1 MSEVGSSVAE
11 ERSVDDL
18 RPRGAPLEYWFVK
31 VGSGELAF
39 LVDWII
45 RRAGAAA
52 EVRISVWVRGHG
64 RVLRGQSSCW
74 REAGTGVEICGC
86 RLTSSR
92 ATGELEDVR
101 WDLSYAKGPW
111 LLEPAP
117 LPARLL
123 HPFDL
128 ELTARPRARFTGTV
142 SVDGEMFRV
151 DDAGTCVHYWGRR
164 LPDSWLWVSAG
175 GVGDGDAVVEAAL
188 FQSRLWGTPGARV
201 NGGYVAVDGG
211 GRRTQIIAP
220 VYGRITA
227 RGNETAFEIRARSR
241 GQAVHL
247 TARAPRTSYN
257 DLGEGIHQTL
267 LGDLTVDGWGSCSG
281 QAGLEIRGNLIR
293 AAWLPVKY
301 GQHHRPCRTPDPPVR

>member
-1 MSEVGSSVAE
+1 MGSSVAE

-92 ATGELEDVR
+92 VTGELEDVR

-142 SVDGEMFRV
+142 SVDGEKIRV
-151 DDAGTCVHYWGRR
+151 DDAGGTWVHYWGRR
-164 LPDSWLWVSAG
+164 LPDSWLWVS
-175 GVGDGDAVVEAAL
+175 
-188 FQSRLWGTPGARV
+188 RRCR
-201 NGGYVAVDGG
+201 
-211 GRRTQIIAP
+211 GR
-220 VYGRITA
+220 
-227 RGNETAFEIRARSR
+227 
-241 GQAVHL
+241 
-247 TARAPRTSYN
+247 
-257 DLGEGIHQTL
+257 
-267 LGDLTVDGWGSCSG
+267 
-281 QAGLEIRGNLIR
+281 
-293 AAWLPVKY
+293 
-301 GQHHRPCRTPDPPVR
+301 